1 MSGESVF
8 SCSPDS
14 GYGLHGIA
22 ELDSAL
28 WFDTI
33 PLTLSDSTQ
42 QRAESEMKM
51 KKKITAKKLTG
62 AKGKKA
68 NTSRNARSEEP
79 ISRRKEERSKSF

>member
-1 MSGESVF
+1 
-8 SCSPDS
+8 
-14 GYGLHGIA
+14 
-22 ELDSAL
+22 
-28 WFDTI
+28 
-33 PLTLSDSTQ
+33 
-42 QRAESEMKM
+42 MKM

>member
-1 MSGESVF
+1 MGLQNLT
-8 SCSPDS
+8 PR
-14 GYGLHGIA
+14 YGSIQFP
-22 ELDSAL
+22 SRCQ
-28 WFDTI
+28 
-33 PLTLSDSTQ
+33 SSTQ
-42 QRAESEMKM
+42 QCAESEMKM